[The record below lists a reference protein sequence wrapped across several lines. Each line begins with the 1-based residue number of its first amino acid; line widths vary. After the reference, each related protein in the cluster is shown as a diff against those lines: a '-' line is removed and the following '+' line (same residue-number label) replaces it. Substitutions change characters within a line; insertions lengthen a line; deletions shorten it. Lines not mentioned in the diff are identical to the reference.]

1 MRPFDDGE
9 KITPSQW
16 LTCHPRLLNALHARQ
31 PKEKNQ
37 LTRHFPELRAVK

>member
-31 PKEKNQ
+31 PMEKKSVNET
-37 LTRHFPELRAVK
+37 LPRTACC